1 VRAVDANKEP
11 VSQPVQLDENGFKL
25 ADQTQSTWIER
36 QVFAPVSFASM
47 GF

>member
-1 VRAVDANKEP
+1 VDGNKEP
-11 VSQPVQLDENGFKL
+11 VSQPVQLDEDGNKL
-25 ADQTQSTWIER
+25 ADQTQSTWVQR